1 MIPWWGW
8 LILGTLLLCAELFA
22 IDAQFYLIFIGIG
35 AIVVGLIGAVGI
47 DLPGWAQWILF
58 AALSLASM
66 FTIRRQLYEKLRG
79 RAGGLPPTA
88 AGDRITVGQDVA
100 PGQTCRAEY
109 RGTFWTAVNVGSAP
123 IPSGTV
129 AVIDSIEGL
138 NLRIRLPE

>member
-88 AGDRITVGQDVA
+88 AGDRVTVGQDVA
-100 PGQTCRAEY
+100 PGQTCRTEY
-109 RGTFWTAVNVGSAP
+109 RGTLWTAINVGDAL
-123 IPSGTV
+123 IPSGAV

-138 NLRIRLPE
+138 NLKIRLPS